1 MRGGD
6 AKIFSRRDISRLPAL
21 RWRPDISVLL
31 LVLLGALLC
40 GLVLLPLGW
49 LAWYSITDAN
59 GTPSPA
65 NFVRLATDPTFL
77 GPYLTAVSIAAG
89 VSAGASAAALP
100 LAWLV
105 ARTDLPLRRVI
116 RALVTASFV
125 TPPFLGAIAWEILAA
140 PNSGIL
146 NQWYRWLFA
155 LEADDHLFDIY
166 TAEGLVFV
174 MACYSFPYVF
184 VLAAN
189 ALDNIPAELEDASAI
204 LGATRAATLRR
215 VTFPMVLPAMLA
227 GALVAFLQALTQFGT
242 PAILA
247 LPAGFHV
254 ITTKIWALFQY
265 PPEPHLAAAA
275 ALPLLLLTIL
285 LLQGQQWLVG
295 RRGYA
300 VIGGKSGAPRLVGLG
315 TWRWPA
321 LGFALAF
328 FALPILLPYAALIK
342 TALVRTPSEP
352 LTLDT
357 LTLHNIR
364 FVFLEFSQT
373 QQALWNTVLLG
384 VLAATGCTFL
394 ALMVSYITTRKLA
407 GHRFL
412 GFLATAPIAIPGIV
426 LGVGLFL
433 SYTRQPLVLYGT
445 LWILLLAF
453 LTIEL
458 PGGYQQLQAAFRG
471 LHPELEEAGR
481 IFGATRLGALWRIAA
496 PLLRTS
502 LIATWCFVF
511 IGVIRELSATIMLTT
526 ARTKVVSVIIYDLN
540 ESGDLGAISVL
551 GITLLL
557 ITFAVVGM
565 ANRVPVLGGRAPRAG

>member
-1 MRGGD
+1 MTV
-6 AKIFSRRDISRLPAL
+6 ALPRRSERL
-21 RWRPDISVLL
+21 RWHPDLSMPLF
-31 LVLLGALLC
+31 LVLGAFLC

-49 LAWYSITDAN
+49 LGWYSITDAN
-59 GTPSPA
+59 GALSLA
-65 NFVRLATDPTFL
+65 NFARLATDSTFVR
-77 GPYLTAVSIAAG
+77 PYLTASIVAAS
-89 VSAGASAAALP
+89 VAGGAALVATP
-100 LAWLV
+100 LAWFV
-105 ARTDLPLRRVI
+105 ARTNLPLRRTI

-146 NQWYRWLFA
+146 NQWYRALFGRGPY
-155 LEADDHLFDIY
+155 EHLFDIY

-174 MACYSFPYVF
+174 MACYSFPYIF
-184 VLAAN
+184 VLVAN
-189 ALDNIPAELEDASAI
+189 ALDNIPADLEDASAI
-204 LGATRAATLRR
+204 LGGTRGVTLRR
-215 VTFPMVLPAMLA
+215 VTLPMILPALLA
-227 GALVAFLQALTQFGT
+227 GVLVAFLQALTQFGT

-254 ITTKIWALFQY
+254 ITTRIWALFQY
-265 PPEPHLAAAA
+265 PPNPHLAAAA

-285 LLQGQQWLVG
+285 LLQGRQWLLG
-295 RRGYA
+295 RRSYA
-300 VIGGKSGAPRLVGLG
+300 VIGGKSSMPRLVALG
-315 TWRWPA
+315 IWRWPA
-321 LGFALAF
+321 LLFAIAVL
-328 FALPILLPYAALIK
+328 ALPILLPYAALIK
-342 TALVRTPSEP
+342 TAIVRAPSDA
-352 LTLDT
+352 LTFDT

-364 FVFLEFSQT
+364 FVFLDFSQT
-373 QQALWNTVLLG
+373 RLALWNTVLLG
-384 VLAATGCTFL
+384 VLAATGGTFL
-394 ALMVSYITTRKLA
+394 ALIVAFITTRGLVA
-407 GHRFL
+407 GHRIL

-433 SYTRQPLVLYGT
+433 GYTRPPLVLYGT

-458 PGGYQQLQAAFRG
+458 PAGYQQLQAAFGG
-471 LHPELEEAGR
+471 LHPELEDAGR
-481 IFGATRLGALWRIAA
+481 IFGATRLGALWRITA

-526 ARTKVVSVIIYDLN
+526 ADTKVVSVIIYDLN

-557 ITFAVVGM
+557 ITFAVVGI
-565 ANRVPVLGGRAPRAG
+565 ANRLPVLGRAAPRIG